1 MNPINTVNVIEFD
14 GETILGLA
22 SYPDTPEGNNAAEER
37 FKAVAKENGVEE
49 SDLEVALEDG
59 VADKYMAGR
68 TGRNSFDSWRL
79 VIYHSTVG
87 GKKSTTAG

>member
-22 SYPDTPEGNNAAEER
+22 SYPDTPEGNKAAEER
-37 FKAVAKENGVEE
+37 FKAVAKENGVHE
-49 SDLEVALEDG
+49 SDLEAAIEDG
-59 VADKYMAGR
+59 VADNYMAGR
-68 TGRNSFDSWRL
+68 DDSWRL

-87 GKKSTTAG
+87 SRTR